1 VKSKRIEPRH
11 RHQHPEISI
20 DRRRS
25 DVDLFERV
33 AGGVKAFIRETGD
46 DLAPHQ
52 KRRRP
57 R

>member
-11 RHQHPEISI
+11 RHQHSEISI